1 MSPSATV
8 RLTDG
13 FLIVFEQHWCSIAP
27 REERYQTVDKQLDTF
42 FFVCCV
48 LIELVDLKLSLT
60 IIICYM
66 IFTNSLI
73 IQYKHSSCNSSEHV
87 GSDCSFSV
95 VIAEIHRL
103 DLSDHVWSFMTASKL
118 MWAKVVK
125 SKSNFAP
132 LFRLHL
138 FSSSAFVV
146 ISTTHLQSFVTML
159 LHWHNLLRQTDRQT
173 GR

>member
-27 REERYQTVDKQLDTF
+27 REERYQAVDKQYDTF

-87 GSDCSFSV
+87 GFDCSFSV

-132 LFRLHL
+132 LVQTAPIFELCL
-138 FSSSAFVV
+138 CCDLNYTSAKFCDDAAAL
-146 ISTTHLQSFVTML
+146 TQSA
-159 LHWHNLLRQTDRQT
+159 QTDRQT
-173 GR
+173 DR